1 MFGFLPAVFTLPEDN
16 SKHLTRDR
24 AMSKRRDYI
33 KNLLDN
39 GWKRLGT
46 GHFSEAFGKGS
57 RVVKVSFM
65 NKDGK
70 GPDHDGYLAY
80 ASWVVLNGAD
90 NPHFPKIFN
99 LEIIHDCEP
108 VGDDDDDDNEDHSFF
123 TVELERLTPLD
134 EYEADYDTARRLFR
148 VAAAGFNG
156 HSLERAL
163 GDEGEDE
170 GEEFTSTPDTAE
182 LRECDCGACNRRL
195 RAWEAF
201 LARRDAEAEGSRE
214 TATAGARLAAA
225 HEAGA
230 IVREA
235 FSGLAGFDFHD
246 GNAMIRETDAGPQ
259 LVITDPVSWFHDYE
273 AASGWIT
280 EAVSVLDPQYKL
292 PLFGIAA

>member
-1 MFGFLPAVFTLPEDN
+1 MCGFLPAVFTLPEDN

-57 RVVKVSFM
+57 RVVKVSHM

-99 LEIIHDCEP
+99 LEIIHDCDEP
-108 VGDDDDDDNEDHSFF
+108 SDDDDDGEDHSFF
-123 TVELERLTPLD
+123 TVELERLTALD
-134 EYEADYDTARRLFR
+134 EYDDYETARRLFR

-163 GDEGEDE
+163 GEEGEDE
-170 GEEFTSTPDTAE
+170 GEEFTSTPDTEE
-182 LRECDCGACNRRL
+182 LRECNCGACVNRL

-201 LARRDAEAEGSRE
+201 QARREAGTVEACD
-214 TATAGARLAAA
+214 TDARLVAA